1 MAAPMTP
8 IEKEVEA
15 AYDYRGYVTILLR
28 SGETVEGF
36 VFNREYANPLADESN
51 YIEVIVK
58 SSGETKRWPI
68 SNVQSIALTG
78 EDCAKN

>member
-1 MAAPMTP
+1 MRIPATP
-8 IEKEVEA
+8 IEQEVEA

-36 VFNREYANPLADESN
+36 VYNREFANPLANESN
-51 YIEVIVK
+51 YIEVFVK
-58 SSGETKRWPI
+58 SSGDNRRYPI
-68 SNVQSIALTG
+68 SNLQSIALTG